1 MSSKVGCLDMAAFAW
16 QFTDRIYQGLLL
28 RVAKV
33 PKLGQVTKYDYLFQ
47 QQFFQTAILPI
58 LGAYAVHQELV
69 ILHKSG
75 IVEELNA
82 LLQHINHER
91 ESKFRDSYVGLTGW
105 GLLVEDMRPER
116 KCSHPTSYK
125 TQPNPYRRRHTCRVQ
140 A

>member
-1 MSSKVGCLDMAAFAW
+1 MSSKVGCLHMAAFAW

-58 LGAYAVHQELV
+58 LGEYAVHQELV

-82 LLQHINHER
+82 LLQHINDER
-91 ESKFRDSYVGLTGW
+91 KSKFRDTYVGLTGW
-105 GLLVEDMRPER
+105 GLLVEDMRPQRELPHF
-116 KCSHPTSYK
+116 KSSK
-125 TQPNPYRRRHTCRVQ
+125 TQTNLGSRRHTCRV
-140 A
+140 